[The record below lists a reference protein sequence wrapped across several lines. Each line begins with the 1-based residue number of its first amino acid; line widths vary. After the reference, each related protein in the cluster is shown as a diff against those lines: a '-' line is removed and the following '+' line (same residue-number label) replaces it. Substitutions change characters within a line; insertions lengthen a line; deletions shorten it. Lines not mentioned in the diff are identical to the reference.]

1 MLVIKKTY
9 PELPLVLFAH
19 SMGGAIGTIAAAWEP
34 ATVSED
40 YIEFSYAPPAYRKC
54 SLAIGDRYCTDEVPF
69 GKKGRLCGWSE
80 AL

>member
-1 MLVIKKTY
+1 
-9 PELPLVLFAH
+9 
-19 SMGGAIGTIAAAWEP
+19 MGT